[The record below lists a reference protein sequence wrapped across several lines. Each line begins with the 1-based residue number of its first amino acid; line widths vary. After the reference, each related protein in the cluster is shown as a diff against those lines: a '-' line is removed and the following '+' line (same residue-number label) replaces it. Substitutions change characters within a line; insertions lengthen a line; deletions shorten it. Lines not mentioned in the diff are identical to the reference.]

1 MFTVK
6 KLSRLKCVF
15 FLLARSCFP
24 VACFL
29 CKQCA
34 WKQHKTALCL
44 VLRFGMFAPVLL
56 ICQFFVCVFVSYLS
70 VIFFVI
76 SNRAQKDVDIQRR

>member
-1 MFTVK
+1 MI
-6 KLSRLKCVF
+6 KCVF

-34 WKQHKTALCL
+34 WKQHKTALCM